1 MVSVLVSKII
11 STESFSVNQIFENKG
26 KAYTYLN
33 PVSYLTALDNKE
45 LFSQLDGIFADG
57 GLLVKAI
64 KLVYGKLVTR
74 RSFDMTSMAPEL
86 FDYVAKHGKT
96 IYIVAS
102 KREQVEKAVEIFHE
116 RYPKVKFAGYR
127 NGYFASESEMDVE
140 AKYIAKLNPDFLI
153 VGMGALMQE
162 KFLLKVKNAGYQ
174 GVGFTCGGFIHQTSK
189 NEIDYYPAWVDKTN
203 LRFVYRMWKEPHTR
217 KRYMMAGLLFP
228 ARFIAEKI
236 FG

>member
-1 MVSVLVSKII
+1 MKSLLVNKIL
-11 STESFSVNQIFENKG
+11 STEKYSVNQIFELKG
-26 KAYTYLN
+26 KVYTFLN

-45 LFSQLDGIFADG
+45 LFGQMDGIFADG

-64 KLVYGKLVTR
+64 KMLYAKVVTR

-86 FDYVAKHGKT
+86 FAYVAKHGKA

-127 NGYFASESEMDVE
+127 NGYFANEDEMEQE
-140 AKYIAKLNPDFLI
+140 AKHITELNPDFLI

-162 KFLLKVKNAGYQ
+162 KFLLKVKNAGYL
-174 GVGFTCGGFIHQTSK
+174 GIGFTCGGFIHQTSR

-203 LRFVYRMWKEPHTR
+203 LRFVYRMWK
-217 KRYMMAGLLFP
+217 G
-228 ARFIAEKI
+228 I
-236 FG
+236 